1 MDQTTGFIPALP
13 MTAVASLDIPGLSQR
28 KNLSHSSAFFKI
40 FLCGPFCKPLLN
52 LLQYSYFF
60 FGFRALRHVRS

>member
-1 MDQTTGFIPALP
+1 MDQTTGFIPAVL

-40 FLCGPFCKPLLN
+40 FLCGPFYKPLLN
-52 LLQYSYFF
+52 LLQYS
-60 FGFRALRHVRS
+60 